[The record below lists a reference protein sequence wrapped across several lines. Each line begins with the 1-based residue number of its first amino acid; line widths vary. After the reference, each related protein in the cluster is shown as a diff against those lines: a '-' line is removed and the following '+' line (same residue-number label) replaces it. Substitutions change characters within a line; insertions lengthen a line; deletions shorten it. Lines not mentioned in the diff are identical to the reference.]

1 MATSTVTERC
11 GCFYEICCSFFKD
24 YILKTAA
31 SYPRRV
37 GSLPEDRGNKFLRN
51 VRSDI
56 PYYVKLCPRRYNIH
70 KLMAPLVTMSCFAIK
85 IPNIKLLHLM
95 GLATPVT
102 STVNS
107 AREILNV
114 LPIGSEDTV

>member
-1 MATSTVTERC
+1 
-11 GCFYEICCSFFKD
+11 
-24 YILKTAA
+24 
-31 SYPRRV
+31 
-37 GSLPEDRGNKFLRN
+37 
-51 VRSDI
+51 
-56 PYYVKLCPRRYNIH
+56 
-70 KLMAPLVTMSCFAIK
+70 
-85 IPNIKLLHLM
+85 M